1 MKSLKLNKNEQKFY
15 KIRNKNGLFS
25 TGGMHPYFT
34 KSGKTWVG
42 IGPLKNHINCIEQT
56 RDSSWKAGRDKPVET
71 LVVYEDCDI
80 VEFDIV
86 VKENCKVSVSDFV
99 SVPEPK
105 NIFIKLEEALE
116 DANANSP

>member
-1 MKSLKLNKNEQKFY
+1 MKSLKNEQKLY

-25 TGGMHPYFT
+25 SGGERPHFS

-42 IGPLKNHINCIEQT
+42 IGPLKNHFNWVEQA
-56 RDSSWKAGRDKPVET
+56 RNYSWKAGRDKPVET